1 MKHQQ
6 LVWSSSLFVLL
17 ALPIFSEAK
26 IWRNSPSLAVPTT
39 SIDYAQIVRGGS
51 DANNVPVV
59 PDDVLQNALN
69 SNIRPDVA
77 RGGSTRTSSRPRY
90 ATTTTTNGGA
100 IDVVPNQPLSSPVEL
115 APSNFTTLVVD
126 SKAVALPETK
136 KSVKHH
142 KRHKSIAKKLKVS
155 EFDLL

>member
-1 MKHQQ
+1 MKFQQ
-6 LVWSSSLFVLL
+6 LVWCSSLFVLL
-17 ALPIFSEAK
+17 SLPIISEAK
-26 IWRNSPSLAVPTT
+26 IWRNSPSLAVSTT
-39 SIDYAQIVRGGS
+39 SIKYAQIVRGGS

-59 PDDVLQNALN
+59 PEDVVQNALN
-69 SNIRPDVA
+69 SNLRPDVA

-100 IDVVPNQPLSSPVEL
+100 IDLVPTQPLSSPAEL
-115 APSNFTTLVVD
+115 APSNFTTLVVE

-136 KSVKHH
+136 KSAKHL

-155 EFDLL
+155 ELN